1 MKTRMGLAPI
11 ALAAAATV
19 LFTAMPGDAHAAAT
33 GVRLSFTDDTS
44 TTMTVSW
51 NTDAAADTEVR
62 YGTSPGAYTATAPG
76 TSFQATSG
84 LGFVHEATL
93 TKLSPSTV
101 YYYVAGSAAGGYTKE
116 SSFMTGPEQDQ
127 ACGSFKFVFTG
138 DNRPDPTFGGGQ
150 NWPQILGQ
158 SVGQNPEF
166 ALNGGDL
173 VTDGDNIDGWNDFL
187 GWTETVASTIAF
199 MPTIGNHDNGP
210 GDGDTANYNQL
221 FALPRSQGTYGSGT
235 EDYYF
240 FTYGNAII
248 VALST
253 EGFKGG
259 SGAFGNQAAWLD
271 EVFTANPRK
280 WKFVFYHSPS
290 YTKEVV
296 FSVSHPPNEEGQN
309 AALIPIFDKHHV
321 DVVFTSHNHWYE
333 RFEPTACA
341 TKGDPG
347 SSDPCPVGA
356 SNYAQGTVF
365 YVSGGAGAFT
375 IPAFL
380 CGTLTGRAK
389 CSGDHHYIVA
399 DIKNETLK
407 LDTWAAYPQNN
418 QIIDTITITKAAESC
433 AAPPDAGTPDTGV
446 LDTGV
451 PDSGI
456 DASVADAD
464 GDAGTTPDGAPQ
476 PDASGTDQ
484 GPATDQ
490 GQPDPDAAEQDT
502 GTPPGDGSAGS
513 DGETAQDAALAEDSG
528 GGQSDAGGPGTR
540 RDAGGGP
547 GGGTADGDS
556 AGGCSCQTVGLAG
569 AAP

>member
-1 MKTRMGLAPI
+1 MKTRIRLAPI
-11 ALAAAATV
+11 ALAASATV
-19 LFTAMPGDAHAAAT
+19 LALAFPGDAHAAPR
-33 GVRLSFTDDTS
+33 GLRLSFTGDTS

-62 YGTSPGAYTATAPG
+62 YGTSPGSYTGSTPG

-84 LGFVHEATL
+84 LGFVHEVTL

-116 SSFMTGPEQDQ
+116 SSFKTGPAQDQ

-158 SVGQNPEF
+158 SVGQDPEF

-187 GWTETVASTIAF
+187 GWTEAVASTIAF

-221 FALPRSQGTYGSGT
+221 FALPRSQGTFGSGT

-240 FTYGNAII
+240 FTYGNAIV

-271 EVFTANPRK
+271 EVLTANPRK
-280 WKFVFYHSPS
+280 WKFVFYHAPS

-309 AALIPIFDKHHV
+309 AALIPIFDKYHV

-341 TKGDPG
+341 NKGDSG

-380 CGTLTGRAK
+380 CGSMTGRAK

-407 LDTWAAYPQNN
+407 LDTWAAYPQTN
-418 QIIDTITITKAAESC
+418 QVIDSITITKAAESC
-433 AAPPDAGTPDTGV
+433 AAPPDAGTPDTGAP
-446 LDTGV
+446 DTGIS
-451 PDSGI
+451 DSGL
-456 DASVADAD
+456 
-464 GDAGTTPDGAPQ
+464 DAGVVDAAFDAGAVPDGAAQ
-476 PDASGTDQ
+476 PDVSGTDE
-484 GPATDQ
+484 GPAADR
-490 GQPDPDAAEQDT
+490 GQPDTDASAEDT
-502 GTPPGDGSAGS
+502 GTQPPDIGAEA
-513 DGETAQDAALAEDSG
+513 DGETSADGNQTEDSSAG
-528 GGQSDAGGPGTR
+528 EADTGGPGIR
-540 RDAGGGP
+540 RDAGVP
-547 GGGTADGDS
+547 GSGGTDGDS
-556 AGGCSCQTVGLAG
+556 AGGCSCQTVG
-569 AAP
+569 P